1 MKTLAKKGFT
11 INTIYD
17 ALGVSVA
24 LDLNQGMTTAQEFIN
39 DYSEYI
45 PDYALSPLVITPK
58 AFVTDP
64 SGKTPHLP
72 TDNVILADKVTN
84 IKWQLVKDTGNEL
97 ITSTV
102 GGDYTISTTGATKG
116 QLTVRKNLNVN
127 SGRTLL
133 FTCDFKDERTG
144 LFQTISKTIS
154 LTCTAATLTMLK
166 SRLFTPRGNTFNHKT
181 ASLSVHQKVYN
192 GGEEMPDVAR
202 WWYKDGV
209 QITPANANGITGY
222 YSDTLVVPDSVV
234 GDSETEIKVVAD
246 RVEDANFLYGVK
258 DGISYTVSGGQPINT
273 LIPNILTVDRIKSA
287 TNFNMSFKL
296 NASNVVAQNQYDA
309 QFYLGPELIKNGGFE
324 SDTAWTRGSGWTIS
338 GGSAN
343 CDGTQQSVTN
353 LQQPATNLSGKWVKL
368 SFTISN
374 YVSGAVSISSGGI
387 VGYGFTSGN
396 GTYSKI
402 VYIPTGSAQVSYVT
416 ANVAFVGSVDNVS
429 IKELIHHR
437 QNLITGGDFEAGL
450 IGVKFAG
457 NETSTWNLNNIN
469 PISGTQDGRIVVSN
483 IGSNVL
489 RPQLTLFSSFSKW
502 VINKKYRISF
512 NYKLNSGT
520 CVLRAVYDGLG
531 TIIKDYTFI
540 GTGKCVIDIIAKSSS
555 DVGALYFNG
564 TALFDMQIDNI
575 EVREAVE
582 PRLFFNI
589 PIKDKSGN
597 AIDLQVE
604 RKFAYESNIASIVNE
619 NVNALITL
627 PQSGAPYA
635 LNGNGVG
642 GVQGIASGSL
652 NVSELQLTQTNA
664 QVPYKPAVLDGYL
677 PATQSDRALTDK
689 VLLKYKLEG
698 IDYTIEC
705 PSAVKPDVKMLN
717 PKVVLTN
724 NQGVITNPEKRFSF
738 LWKENGTEIGRGS
751 NIMLPISSAQHNI
764 SVEPVL
770 GMDYVKYMCV
780 PDGVDDGLRVQGVDS
795 SFETPLNSSR
805 TWEID
810 FIFMGRVSGPNYLME
825 LGTANEVLNIKIPAS
840 SGINIVHGNP
850 VETINYE
857 IRINLVIGRRYVLK
871 VKVSNN
877 VSSYSVEAY
886 INETKITLTQL
897 YPGAPWGS
905 GARDS
910 LYDRAYP
917 SPSRVIS
924 YKMYSSDGITLL
936 HSWDFQGATPADRLK
951 DKVGTKNLTAV
962 DISDL
967 NQFFQPL

>member
-17 ALGVSVA
+17 ALGVSVS
-24 LDLNQGMTTAQEFIN
+24 LVLNQGMTAAQEFIN

-72 TDNVILADKVTN
+72 TDNVILASQTTN
-84 IKWQLVKDTGNEL
+84 IKWYIVKDTGNEL
-97 ITSTV
+97 ISSTV
-102 GGDYTISTTGATKG
+102 GGDYTISTTGDTKG

-127 SGRTLL
+127 SGRTFL

-144 LFQTISKTIS
+144 MFQAISKTIS

-166 SRLFTPRGNTFNHKT
+166 SRLFTPLGNTFNYKT
-181 ASLSVHQKVYN
+181 PSLSVHQKVYN

-258 DGISYTVSGGQPINT
+258 DGISYQVSGGQPINT

-296 NASNVVAQNQYDA
+296 NASNVVVQNQDDA
-309 QFYLGPELIKNGGFE
+309 QWYLGPELITNGGF
-324 SDTAWTRGSGWTIS
+324 DTDSVWSKNGVNIS
-338 GGSAN
+338 GGYLNFSSAPE
-343 CDGTQQSVTN
+343 GSYAYQKVLSPYKAYVIKFEIIEISGKVTAFCGLSQGSSSN
-353 LQQPATNLSGKWVKL
+353 QHFDTIGQKTIIITNSGATN
-368 SFTISN
+368 
-374 YVSGAVSISSGGI
+374 
-387 VGYGFTSGN
+387 GN
-396 GTYSKI
+396 I
-402 VYIPTGSAQVSYVT
+402 AIGSVFNLTT
-416 ANVAFVGSVDNVS
+416 AIVDNVS
-429 IKELIHHR
+429 VKEVLYHNPNRVSDPFFELGDSGFNPADASASSIAWDSSNKILRSTSIK
-437 QNLITGGDFEAGL
+437 GGGIAYIEKMGYSMK
-450 IGVKFAG
+450 IVKFKARSVGMTSVPGSYVDAG
-457 NETSTWNLNNIN
+457 KTIVYKKMPALSTSWQDYEYWTNSANVFTLGL
-469 PISGTQDGRIVVSN
+469 SG
-483 IGSNVL
+483 IGSYIEYDY
-489 RPQLTLFSSFSKW
+489 FS
-502 VINKKYRISF
+502 IR
-512 NYKLNSGT
+512 
-520 CVLRAVYDGLG
+520 
-531 TIIKDYTFI
+531 
-540 GTGKCVIDIIAKSSS
+540 
-555 DVGALYFNG
+555 DV
-564 TALFDMQIDNI
+564 
-575 EVREAVE
+575 VE

-589 PIKDKSGN
+589 PLKDKSGN

-604 RKFAYESNIASIVNE
+604 RKFAYESNTASIVNE
-619 NVNALITL
+619 NVNAIITL
-627 PQSGAPYA
+627 PQSGAPYT

-689 VLLKYKLEG
+689 VLLKYKIEG

-705 PSAVKPDVKMLN
+705 PSAVNPDVKMLN

-780 PDGVDDGLRVQGVDS
+780 PDGVDDYVYIQEGTDFVPSGDNTFKAIVDFVCGASTSSCGLRVSNTFCFVIATDCCAIYNGTNFDILRY
-795 SFETPLNSSR
+795 PKAC
-805 TWEID
+805 
-810 FIFMGRVSGPNYLME
+810 VSGNRY
-825 LGTANEVLNIKIPAS
+825 NIEVEYKLRSIISIKINGILISPIKNYGEYAS
-840 SGINIVHGNP
+840 ISSSIGWIIGVGSRWK
-850 VETINYE
+850 V
-857 IRINLVIGRRYVLK
+857 INLKLHNATNAMI
-871 VKVSNN
+871 
-877 VSSYSVEAY
+877 
-886 INETKITLTQL
+886 
-897 YPGAPWGS
+897 
-905 GARDS
+905 
-910 LYDRAYP
+910 
-917 SPSRVIS
+917 
-924 YKMYSSDGITLL
+924 

-951 DKVGTKNLTAV
+951 DKVGTMHLTANN
-962 DISDL
+962 ISDL